1 VLRDAF
7 SLHLNGYINAV
18 IGGQVRTFEHK
29 GEVMCV
35 ALKEDGSVLIT
46 GQGKLVFVWDVV
58 TGSQTSL
65 KKGHAD
71 IVRCMAFK
79 DERVRMWR

>member
-1 VLRDAF
+1 
-7 SLHLNGYINAV
+7 
-18 IGGQVRTFEHK
+18 
-29 GEVMCV
+29 MCV

-58 TGSQTSL
+58 TGTQTSF

-71 IVRCMAFK
+71 IVRCLAVK
-79 DERVRMWR
+79 DERVCRFLISSGDRAKLYLGRE